1 MTEVDKNLM
10 YYNPDEEEPAKKA
23 PVETPVKKPEIMME
37 LRNVSKAF
45 GEGDQRMV
53 VLEGFNATFEKGQV
67 TSIMGGSGS
76 GKSTVLKHM
85 IGAYKPDTG
94 NIFVDGED
102 ITGFSQKQMDS
113 VRKKF
118 GFMFQSGALFQSMSV
133 EDNVALPLREHTD
146 LNETTIKIMVK
157 LKLEMIGLRG
167 CEHLKP
173 SQLSGGMIKRIALAR
188 AIALDPKIVFYDE
201 PSAGLDPISIG
212 VIDKL
217 IVDLTKKMG
226 ITSVVVTHEL
236 PSAMRISDKII
247 MLFKGKII
255 FEGSPEEIRNSD
267 DPRVIQF
274 INGSPDG
281 PIPFSKSQVDLG
293 EELKQMKFV

>member
-1 MTEVDKNLM
+1 MTEADPNLM
-10 YYNPDEEEPAKKA
+10 YFTPETEPTA
-23 PVETPVKKPEIMME
+23 PAREVMME
-37 LRNVSKAF
+37 LRDVSKAF
-45 GEGDQRMV
+45 GEGEKRMV

-94 NIFVDGED
+94 RIFVDGED
-102 ITGFSQKQMDS
+102 ITDFNQKQMDS

-146 LNETTIKIMVK
+146 LNENTIKIMVK
-157 LKLEMIGLRG
+157 LKLEMVGLRG

-173 SQLSGGMIKRIALAR
+173 AQLSGGMIKRIALAR

-255 FEGSPEEIRNSD
+255 FEGSPEEIRKSD
-267 DPRVIQF
+267 DPRVVQF

-293 EELKQMKFV
+293 EELKQMKFL